1 MGAISDG
8 SFREVAN
15 YNKQRRAAYT
25 LQNGGGVET
34 HNPWGAAL
42 ATALP
47 SLFMTLGSKL
57 GNMYDSEPVDDGEDS
72 SALAESIQ
80 ADIKTELKKV
90 ECTDISEVQLR
101 LQLAQSGNFDSYPD
115 ITNKQNEL
123 KGKTEE
129 LETKNTELNSI
140 NSNLST
146 ARSSLRDAQTSLAEY
161 SQKLST
167 LMSQQISMQAKPNQF
182 PDSAQLSIQN
192 EIESLTNKIKKL
204 QESINTLNSNIA
216 TLDGEKTTKEAECNS
231 LQAEKTKLENEIKDA
246 KTEVVKTLQQSLDN
260 LTALK
265 KQLKQAEGRDAIEE
279 LTNDETKSFTSELKK
294 LQEAIKSGNQD
305 SINKHA
311 SKLKEAY
318 VAYKEAHPDVTNKT
332 IEAGYKA
339 AEKYIT
345 KK

>member
-90 ECTDISEVQLR
+90 ECTDISEVQPR

-115 ITNKQNEL
+115 ITEKESKLANLNETYTQ
-123 KGKTEE
+123 K
-129 LETKNTELNSI
+129 
-140 NSNLST
+140 SN
-146 ARSSLRDAQTSLAEY
+146 
-161 SQKLST
+161 
-167 LMSQQISMQAKPNQF
+167 
-182 PDSAQLSIQN
+182 
-192 EIESLTNKIKKL
+192 SLTNTNDAISSLYKEAIALEQQINYSAATSGYSVDGIPQYTETEL
-204 QESINTLNSNIA
+204 QNMQSRLKTLN
-216 TLDGEKTTKEAECNS
+216 
-231 LQAEKTKLENEIKDA
+231 NEIKEKEAA
-246 KTEVVKTLQQSLDN
+246 KKELESELTDLKNEQNTLSAEISNDKAKVIETLQESLDN
-260 LTALK
+260 LTVLK
-265 KQLKQAEGRDAIEE
+265 KQLKKAEGRDAIEE

-311 SKLKEAY
+311 SKLEEAY
-318 VAYKEAHPDVTNKT
+318 DAYKEAHPGVTNKT

-339 AEKYIT
+339 AEKYIP

>member
-15 YNKQRRAAYT
+15 YNKQMRAAYT
-25 LQNGGGVET
+25 LQHGGGHEV
-34 HNPWGAAL
+34 HNPWAILGVNFATSIFG
-42 ATALP
+42 TALNK
-47 SLFMTLGSKL
+47 F

-115 ITNKQNEL
+115 ITGKESELAKLNE
-123 KGKTEE
+123 T
-129 LETKNTELNSI
+129 
-140 NSNLST
+140 
-146 ARSSLRDAQTSLAEY
+146 Y
-161 SQKLST
+161 SQKSDILTNTNDEISS
-167 LMSQQISMQAKPNQF
+167 LYQVAIALEQQINY
-182 PDSAQLSIQN
+182 SAATSGY
-192 EIESLTNKIKKL
+192 SLDGIPKYTETQL
-204 QESINTLNSNIA
+204 QEMKSQLKTVTDEINKKETEKENLEKELTTLQ
-216 TLDGEKTTKEAECNS
+216 TEKAE
-231 LQAEKTKLENEIKDA
+231 LENEINNA

-294 LQEAIKSGNQD
+294 LQEAIKSGNKD

-318 VAYKEAHPDVTNKT
+318 DAYKEAHPGVTNKT